1 MSFGGGGGA
10 STGVNAHLHNSQ
22 TGEGAPLQFN
32 GNITTGSAVQF
43 NSTQE
48 VPPVLILQCDYQF
61 LL

>member
-48 VPPVLILQCDYQF
+48 VPIEVLL
-61 LL
+61 

>member
-32 GNITTGSAVQF
+32 GNITTGSVQF

-48 VPPVLILQCDYQF
+48 VPIEVLL
-61 LL
+61 